1 VAHFLDS
8 MIEGRPSPELV
19 RSMHEMTDGNPFF
32 VRELV
37 RWLADEGRLGGSD
50 AERPS
55 ALELPQSVRDAIGR
69 RLDALSQ
76 DCNTLLRVAAV
87 LGREFHPKLLER
99 VAGLSGEALLEPLG
113 EAFDARVIEEAEAG
127 AGRWTFSHALVRQ
140 TLYDE
145 IRVPER
151 VRLHRRIGEALEE
164 TYGASDE
171 APLSELAHHFFEAA
185 PGGDSEKAIAY
196 GLRAAR
202 RAEELLAYE
211 ESARIHEQTLE
222 LLDLAIPR
230 DELRRFETLAAAG
243 TAHDAAGARP
253 KARRRF
259 AEAAATARQL
269 GRRDLL
275 ARAAIGYRGF
285 GEMGVPP
292 EPETL
297 ALLEEARDALGQTEP
312 ALRSRLLSLLTGT
325 PPYSLSMERR
335 RALSQEALAL
345 AREAGDPAALR
356 DALGARSWACL
367 GPDRV
372 AERFEVGREL
382 LALAERLGDPL
393 TATMAHEYLF
403 GTHLLVGDTAA
414 ADRALGEH
422 ARLVGELRRPFL
434 RFMSSFLHGSR
445 AVCAGR
451 FEEAERLFR
460 QALELGRG
468 TVRYADVI
476 YGGQMY
482 WLQFQRGRLEELT
495 SGESFLRDVV
505 ERWPGVAPLV
515 RSALALVAV
524 GQGRDEAAQSALDA
538 IARHD
543 FADLERDEHWLL
555 TLVLLSD
562 VAFAVADRPRAALL
576 YDLLAPYAELI
587 ALHDLLRT
595 FAGPVASV
603 LGELAILLERWEVG
617 IAHYEKAIAKGEAMG
632 ALHSLLGSKTGLARL
647 LRRRGHPADRRRAE
661 ALVKEVEQGAIAL
674 GIQGSAR
681 YERYLRR
688 DL

>member
-1 VAHFLDS
+1 
-8 MIEGRPSPELV
+8 
-19 RSMHEMTDGNPFF
+19 
-32 VRELV
+32 
-37 RWLADEGRLGGSD
+37 
-50 AERPS
+50 
-55 ALELPQSVRDAIGR
+55 
-69 RLDALSQ
+69 
-76 DCNTLLRVAAV
+76 
-87 LGREFHPKLLER
+87 
-99 VAGLSGEALLEPLG
+99 
-113 EAFDARVIEEAEAG
+113 
-127 AGRWTFSHALVRQ
+127 VRQ

-151 VRLHRRIGEALEE
+151 VRLHRRVGEALEE
-164 TYGASDE
+164 THGASAE

-196 GLRAAR
+196 GLRAAK
-202 RAEELLAYE
+202 RAQELLAYE
-211 ESARIHEQTLE
+211 EGARLHERTLE
-222 LLDLAIPR
+222 LLDPAIPR
-230 DELRRFETLAAAG
+230 DEPRRFETLVAAG
-243 TAHDAAGARP
+243 TAHDAAGARQ

-297 ALLEEARDALGQTEP
+297 ALLEEARDALGDAEP

-335 RALSQEALAL
+335 NALSGEALAL
-345 AREAGDPAALR
+345 ARESGDPAALR

-382 LALAERLGDPL
+382 LALAERLGDRL
-393 TATMAHEYLF
+393 TATVAHEYLF
-403 GTHLLVGDTAA
+403 GAHLLVGDTAA
-414 ADRALGEH
+414 ADQALRQH
-422 ARLVGELRRPFL
+422 ALLAGELRRPFL
-434 RFMSSFLHGSR
+434 RFMSSFLRGSR

-451 FEEAERLFR
+451 FDEAELLFR

-468 TVRYADVI
+468 TVRFADVT

-505 ERWPGVAPLV
+505 ERWPGVGPLV

-543 FADLERDEHWLL
+543 FADLEHDEHWLL

-562 VAFAVADRPRAALL
+562 VAFLVEDRRRAALL
-576 YDLLAPYAELI
+576 YDLLAPFAELV

-603 LGELAILLERWEVG
+603 LGELATLLERWEIG
-617 IAHYEKAIAKGEAMG
+617 IAHFEKAIAKSEAMG
-632 ALHSLLGSKTGLARL
+632 ALHSLLGSRAGLARL
-647 LRRRGHPADRRRAE
+647 LRRRGRPADRRRAE
-661 ALVKEVEQGAIAL
+661 ALVKEVEQGAAAL